1 MKLEVP
7 SSSGKKKPKDL
18 RVSADFQ
25 LGPRT
30 AEWGRLMDRLMSPVL
45 QGKDQDF
52 VGTADGYDCS
62 DLLDGDKEPAQE

>member
-1 MKLEVP
+1 MP
-7 SSSGKKKPKDL
+7 SSSDKKKPKDL

-45 QGKDQDF
+45 EGKDQDF
-52 VGTADGYDCS
+52 VGTAEGYDCS